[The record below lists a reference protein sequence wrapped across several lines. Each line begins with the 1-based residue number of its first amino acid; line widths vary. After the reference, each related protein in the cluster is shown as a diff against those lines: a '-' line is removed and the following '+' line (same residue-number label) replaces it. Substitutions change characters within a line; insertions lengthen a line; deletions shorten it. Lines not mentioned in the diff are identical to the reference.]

1 MTVWFDDPS
10 VLIDPVRMLKFW
22 PTSEQTPAER
32 VNATSRFIIYATI
45 VLYLIQRDT
54 RLIGLAALVLAVLFV
69 FYRNDVV
76 DAFMNP
82 DPVTVNG
89 CSDCQQPTMDNPMGN
104 VLLTDYIDQPNRNAA
119 CYYPSVAGKVKSFL
133 DDTFMFDAGRSRSPL
148 PSVQRRHAGRQ
159 FVTTPVSTIP
169 GAQTEFAEFCY
180 GKKFRPLCRSDQSV
194 CDPNFRGAQLEAFA
208 GLAPNGDK
216 RSGMASF

>member
-76 DAFMNP
+76 EAFMN
-82 DPVTVNG
+82 PVTVNG

>member
-45 VLYLIQRDT
+45 VLYLIRRDT

-76 DAFMNP
+76 EAFIN
-82 DPVTVNG
+82 PVTVNG